1 LGIKYIN
8 IKDGSGSVYPAPG
21 DFVVIN
27 YTGFLANG
35 TVFDSTEAKGRK
47 PLSFRLGK
55 DQVIPGLENVITYMK
70 PGGIAT
76 CTIPSNLAFGQK
88 GICIENEGCLVPPN
102 ETVKYVVKLYQVGSG
117 YN

>member
-8 IKDGSGSVYPAPG
+8 IEEGRGSAYPVPG

-35 TVFDSTEAKGRK
+35 TVFDSTETKSRK
-47 PLSFRLGK
+47 PLSFRMGK
-55 DQVIPGLENVITYMK
+55 NQVVPGLEDVVSYMK

-76 CTIPSNLAFGQK
+76 CTIPSELAFGAK

-102 ETVKYVVKLYQVGSG
+102 ETLKYVVKLLRVGSG